1 MGGGLTSDPTTI
13 GANFG
18 AIHAPINPDALFFS
32 SYDASIKALF
42 ETLKL
47 FEMG

>member
-1 MGGGLTSDPTTI
+1 MGGTH
-13 GANFG
+13 FG
-18 AIHAPINPDALFFS
+18 PHHDWGKLWCDTRPNSPNALFFIL
-32 SYDASIKALF
+32 DASIKALLF